1 MRSIAS
7 FMPVLKGQLEA
18 GVGTLEGYWSPREIE
33 TTCQDQ
39 RYVWRD
45 RFWTPLRTISTFLLQ
60 VLHVG
65 SSCREAVAL
74 TLGQE
79 AAAGSRR
86 RRLPSEDPSAYG
98 QARQRLPLG
107 VLQAGVR
114 QIGQRLR
121 DEVASALTWCGR
133 RVWLVDGTT
142 CSTPD
147 TPELQAAFGQPSGQ
161 AKGCGFPVAKVV
173 ALFCWASGAVVEAVV
188 GPYRMSELAL
198 WRSLWPRLSPGEL
211 VLGDRFYCTFYDFVG
226 VMRRGCDAV
235 FRLHARRPADLRRG
249 RRLGRWDRLVSWARP
264 SWNLRP
270 RGMTRREWEAL
281 PESLTVR
288 LIRFSVDI
296 PGFRSRRITLAT
308 TLLDPA
314 AYPAERIA
322 ALYRDRWLI
331 ELRFRDSKTTLGM
344 DVLRGKSADV
354 ARKEIFMHLMAYN
367 LIRALM
373 WQAASRHGVRLHR
386 LSFAGTVDRLNALMP
401 YLWLFEGMDRA
412 ERLYAL
418 LLRWIAGDP
427 VPERPNR
434 LEPRVVKRRPK
445 GYALLNRP
453 RHQMRRALLSR

>member
-1 MRSIAS
+1 
-7 FMPVLKGQLEA
+7 MPVLKGQLEA
-18 GVGTLEGYWSPREIE
+18 GVGTLEGYWSPQEIE

-39 RYVWRD
+39 GYVWRD

-74 TLGQE
+74 TLGRE
-79 AAAGSRR
+79 AAAGFPP
-86 RRLPSEDPSAYG
+86 RRLPSDDPSAYG
-98 QARQRLPLG
+98 QARKRLPLE
-107 VLQAGVR
+107 VLRSGVR
-114 QIGQRLR
+114 QIGQHLR
-121 DEVASALTWCGR
+121 DEVASTLRWCGR

-142 CSTPD
+142 CSMPD
-147 TPELQAAFGQPSGQ
+147 TPDLQKTFGQPSAQ

-173 ALFCWASGAVVEAVV
+173 GLFCWASGAVIEAAV
-188 GPYRMSELAL
+188 GSLRMSELAL
-198 WRSLWPRLSPGEL
+198 WRTLWPHLSPGEI

-235 FRLHARRPADLRRG
+235 FRLHSRRSGDMRQG
-249 RRLGRWDRLVSWARP
+249 CRLGRWDRRVSWQRP
-264 SWNLRP
+264 TWNLRP
-270 RGMTRREWEAL
+270 RGMRRREWEGL
-281 PESLTVR
+281 PETLTLR

-296 PGFRSRRITLAT
+296 PGFRSRSITVAT

-314 AYPAERIA
+314 AYPASQIA

-331 ELRFRDSKTTLGM
+331 ELRFRDIKTTLGM

-354 ARKEIFMHLMAYN
+354 VRKEIFMHLMAYN

-373 WQAASRHGVRLHR
+373 WQAASRHGVGLHR
-386 LSFAGTVDRLNALMP
+386 LSFAGTVDRLNTLAP
-401 YLWLFEGMDRA
+401 YLWLFEGSDRGR
-412 ERLYAL
+412 RLYAL
-418 LLRWIAGDP
+418 LLGWIADDP
-427 VPERPNR
+427 VPARPNR
-434 LEPRVVKRRPK
+434 LEPRAVKRRPK